1 MGSIV
6 RPRLLVLKV
15 VSDEGDAGPSK
26 IAVVDRHQ
34 IDAFCEGIVEG
45 CMSGGMR
52 HRCDF
57 NLGAAAAVDA
67 VANGRLD
74 FLRPLEAAAMLQH
87 DVYSI
92 NVYKQP
98 QATDIMSRHC
108 HGLGGGGRAS

>member
-15 VSDEGDAGPSK
+15 ANDAEDAGLNK
-26 IAVVDRHQ
+26 AAFVNRCQ
-34 IDAFCEGIVEG
+34 IDAFGESIVES
-45 CMSGGMR
+45 CMGGGMR

-57 NLGAAAAVDA
+57 NLGVAAAVDA

-74 FLRPLEAAAMLQH
+74 FLRPLDAVAMLQH

-92 NVYKQP
+92 NVYRQP
-98 QATDIMSRHC
+98 QATDIMSRYC
-108 HGLGGGGRAS
+108 QGLGGGGRAS